1 MKQKALIF
9 IFVFTLLLIP
19 LPARAD
25 GIIVPLPPRCDPCP
39 PPPCPL
45 DMPCPVP
52 PPLSQL
58 AVRYH
63 HVTVTIEDQVAVTH
77 IDQVFYNPND
87 WPIEGTYMFPLPA
100 EAAVSDFT
108 LWIDDQPVKGEV
120 LSAEQA
126 RQKYWEIVNSLKDPA
141 LLEYADR
148 GAVQARVFPIPPKG
162 ERRIQLEYSQA
173 LSAENGLVRYVYPL
187 NTEKFSQLPLDSV
200 SVSVDIRSQEPIR
213 AVYSSSHEVQID
225 RADDQHVTAGYE
237 AQNVT
242 PDSDFVLYYSLGDK
256 TGAGKAGSSAFHLLS
271 YRDPSDP
278 EDADGYFLVLLA
290 PDPQASETVQ
300 SKDLLL
306 VLDHS
311 GSMEGEKFSQAQE
324 ALRYILRHLNPGDRF
339 NVISFSSGVEQ
350 YAGGLR
356 SADEAHE
363 AERWVD
369 QLGAQGST
377 DINRALLEA
386 AGMVDP
392 ERPSYLIFL
401 TDGLPTTGVVESQ
414 QILDNLARSA
424 PENLRLFAFG
434 VGYDVDTY
442 LLDSLAQAHHGSSTY
457 VQPGESIDEV
467 LSGFYAKIST
477 PVLTDLKLDFGG
489 MHTYDLYP
497 SPLPDLF
504 KGSQI
509 VAVGRYRNGGTSD
522 VLLTGTVNGERQSFI
537 FPAQHFAEDSREA
550 SAALAALPRLWATRK
565 VGYLLNQVRLNG
577 PEQETLDQIVR
588 LSIRYG
594 IVTPYTSYLV
604 TEPLPLGA
612 AEQSRIAED
621 ALRQMQAMPTQAPSG
636 QAAVEKAAG
645 QSSLA
650 NAEAPAPSFAEAAG
664 KVRVVGAHS
673 FVLKDG
679 TWIDTA
685 YDPSKGKTVKVA
697 FLSDDF
703 FALTK
708 ANPELAG
715 AFALGTSVIAVADG
729 TAYEVVTEGSQVPPV
744 NVAPGQTG
752 QPQTTAAPDPNTTPG
767 QSSSNQGAAQD
778 RPNPLC
784 TGGFLPLGLLLAG
797 CAVIRVFT
805 RRAY

>member
-1 MKQKALIF
+1 MKQTGF
-9 IFVFTLLLIP
+9 NFHHRPCTPVNP
-19 LPARAD
+19 PAGARPMASSS
-25 GIIVPLPPRCDPCP
+25 PCPPRCDPCP

-63 HVTVTIEDQVAVTH
+63 HVTVTIQDQVAVTH
-77 IDQVFYNPND
+77 VDQVFYNPND

-148 GAVQARVFPIPPKG
+148 GAVQARIFPIPPKG

-200 SVSVDIRSQEPIR
+200 AVSVDIRSQEPIR

-242 PDSDFVLYYSLGDK
+242 PDADFVLYYSLGDK
-256 TGAGKAGSSAFHLLS
+256 TGTGTAGSSAFHLLS

-278 EDADGYFLVLLA
+278 EDADGYFLLLLA

-356 SADEAHE
+356 SADEAPE

-392 ERPSYLIFL
+392 ERPAYLIFL

-489 MHTYDLYP
+489 MQTYDLYP

-509 VAVGRYRNGGTSD
+509 VAVGRYRNGG
-522 VLLTGTVNGERQSFI
+522 Q
-537 FPAQHFAEDSREA
+537 
-550 SAALAALPRLWATRK
+550 ATC
-565 VGYLLNQVRLNG
+565 
-577 PEQETLDQIVR
+577 
-588 LSIRYG
+588 S
-594 IVTPYTSYLV
+594 
-604 TEPLPLGA
+604 
-612 AEQSRIAED
+612 
-621 ALRQMQAMPTQAPSG
+621 
-636 QAAVEKAAG
+636 
-645 QSSLA
+645 
-650 NAEAPAPSFAEAAG
+650 
-664 KVRVVGAHS
+664 
-673 FVLKDG
+673 
-679 TWIDTA
+679 
-685 YDPSKGKTVKVA
+685 
-697 FLSDDF
+697 
-703 FALTK
+703 
-708 ANPELAG
+708 
-715 AFALGTSVIAVADG
+715 
-729 TAYEVVTEGSQVPPV
+729 
-744 NVAPGQTG
+744 
-752 QPQTTAAPDPNTTPG
+752 
-767 QSSSNQGAAQD
+767 
-778 RPNPLC
+778 
-784 TGGFLPLGLLLAG
+784 
-797 CAVIRVFT
+797 
-805 RRAY
+805 